1 MNLITFEFRNTQK
14 LLYKALD
21 VAKRFSLDR
30 LANRI
35 LYEQNELSK
44 NFIKWEKLKASG
56 TNMSECMDLAL
67 IEEQIE
73 ILLQK
78 RKYLRSLIS
87 QSK

>member
-1 MNLITFEFRNTQK
+1 
-14 LLYKALD
+14 
-21 VAKRFSLDR
+21 
-30 LANRI
+30 
-35 LYEQNELSK
+35 
-44 NFIKWEKLKASG
+44 
-56 TNMSECMDLAL
+56 MSERMDLAH